1 MHGASAKPEAALIPT
16 SSSPSPP
23 RRSKP
28 RHVIYKSSALQRAA
42 PSLVAAAAPAAI
54 SATRAIQRA
63 SDEAE
68 KVRDQFKLAKC
79 GPDIDVGQGDD
90 EATNAKKYE
99 RRLLMN
105 RHSAAASR
113 VRREAYTKALEA
125 QLVEQDAVLRATAK
139 ALEAEKEKNRLL
151 LVSSDADDAHM
162 DNDDD
167 VDDDSDAGSVLG
179 DDHFDQMGLE
189 LVGVQPFLPV
199 ESQTEENAAVPAR
212 VRQEPVEAPPQHPHI
227 LLSPKAEDVLFAD
240 PIASDMLNVVSDD
253 RLLDCFLQADAAAG
267 QVEFDSLDFL

>member
-1 MHGASAKPEAALIPT
+1 MHGPSAKPEAALQPPVPPSRPADA
-16 SSSPSPP
+16 SSSPP

-79 GPDIDVGQGDD
+79 GPEIDVGDGDD

-125 QLVEQDAVLRATAK
+125 QLVEQEAILNATAT
-139 ALEAEKEKNRLL
+139 ALQAEKEKNRLL
-151 LVSSDADDAHM
+151 LVSGDDHM
-162 DNDDD
+162 EQSEDDNDDPELQHDPDHMFD
-167 VDDDSDAGSVLG
+167 VN
-179 DDHFDQMGLE
+179 
-189 LVGVQPFLPV
+189 PFIPV
-199 ESQTEENAAVPAR
+199 ESQTEDNGPLSAAV
-212 VRQEPVEAPPQHPHI
+212 VSEEPIEEEEFPPQQAYMP
-227 LLSPKAEDVLFAD
+227 LSPKNEDVLFPD
-240 PIASDMLNVVSDD
+240 PVAPDMLNIVPDD
-253 RLLDCFLQADAAAG
+253 RLLDCFLQTDGAAG